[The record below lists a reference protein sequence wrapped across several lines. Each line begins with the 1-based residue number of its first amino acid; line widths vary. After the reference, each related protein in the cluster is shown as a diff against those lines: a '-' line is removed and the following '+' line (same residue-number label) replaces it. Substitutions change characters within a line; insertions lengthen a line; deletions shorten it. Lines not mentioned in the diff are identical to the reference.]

1 MSRRTSSQGGL
12 SLGSSIG
19 SSLAFSL
26 LLALLASPVH
36 AADAPPPAAE
46 LIACMEAG
54 QRDLQ
59 TLHAEFTQTSRVKLF
74 KQEMRSEGRLLYER
88 SAPTKPPAKAPSTR
102 LRWEYLSP
110 DPSTML
116 LIGSEARLRMGDEK
130 SKRPAQVFDMARD
143 ANLRAIFA
151 QLRLWLGL
159 SGADSAGST
168 SGTAELLADYE
179 LRTSGSKEAPVLV
192 MLPRPTSVLGKT
204 FARVELSLAG
214 RGCQLTRLLLVEQSG
229 DEKEIRFTS
238 IKRNAPLP
246 RLSGQDPFA
255 L

>member
-1 MSRRTSSQGGL
+1 
-12 SLGSSIG
+12 
-19 SSLAFSL
+19 
-26 LLALLASPVH
+26 
-36 AADAPPPAAE
+36 
-46 LIACMEAG
+46 MEAG

-59 TLHAEFTQTSRVKLF
+59 TLSAEFTQTSRVKLF

-88 SAPTKPPAKAPSTR
+88 ATAAKGGATTR
-102 LRWEYLSP
+102 LRWEYLRP

-116 LIGSEARLRMGDEK
+116 LIGSEARLRMGDAN
-130 SKRPAQVFDMARD
+130 SKIPAQVFDMAKD

-159 SGADSAGST
+159 SSGEAGSPL
-168 SGTAELLADYE
+168 GTAELLADYE
-179 LRTSGSKEAPVLV
+179 LKASSGKDGPVLI

-204 FARVELSLAG
+204 FARVELSLVG

-238 IKRNAPLP
+238 VKRNAPLP
-246 RLSGQDPFA
+246 KASGSAGTQDPFA

>member
-1 MSRRTSSQGGL
+1 
-12 SLGSSIG
+12 
-19 SSLAFSL
+19 
-26 LLALLASPVH
+26 
-36 AADAPPPAAE
+36 
-46 LIACMEAG
+46 MEAG

-59 TLHAEFTQTSRVKLF
+59 TLSAEFTQTSRVKLF

-88 SAPTKPPAKAPSTR
+88 ATPGAQATKPTTR
-102 LRWEYLSP
+102 LRWEYLRP

-116 LIGSEARLRMGDEK
+116 LLGSEARLRMGDAN
-130 SKRPAQVFDMARD
+130 SKIPAQVFDMAKD

-159 SGADSAGST
+159 SSGEAGST
-168 SGTAELLADYE
+168 LGTTELLADYE
-179 LRTSGSKEAPVLV
+179 LRASGSKDSPVLV
-192 MLPRPTSVLGKT
+192 MIPRPTSVLGKT
-204 FARVELSLAG
+204 FARVELSLSG
-214 RGCQLTRLLLVEQSG
+214 RGCQLNKLLLVEQSG

-246 RLSGQDPFA
+246 KPAGPGQPQDPFA